1 MTSRSLVLAVSMT
14 VAFGIAAPAQALSLN
29 VEAGVDAEVGV
40 GAGGGDEASDAGGEA
55 TAEAGGEAGLQL
67 GVGGRYADYGA
78 AATITNGAADA
89 RVDMVIGLIAESQW
103 QGDEFQGAV
112 NVDGAQAFSV
122 AAWLRDE
129 TEARFRAAVQ
139 AAMDQIQNLQT
150 AIAANASM
158 SAWLQA
164 QNIDLS
170 TVVAVGVDAEGQLVA
185 FTQ

>member
-1 MTSRSLVLAVSMT
+1 MT
-14 VAFGIAAPAQALSLN
+14 VAFGIAVPAQALSLN
-29 VEAGVDAEVGV
+29 VEAGVDVDLGL
-40 GAGGGDEASDAGGEA
+40 GAGEAGGEGEASDAGGEA

-67 GVGGRYADYGA
+67 GAGGRFADYGA
-78 AATITNGAADA
+78 AATIADGEADA
-89 RVDMVIGLIAESQW
+89 RLDMVIGLIAESQW

-112 NVDGAQAFSV
+112 NIDGAQAFSV

-139 AAMDQIQNLQT
+139 AAIEQIQNLQT